1 MDFKEIIAK
10 LIYTNL
16 QNCMKEESIDNG
28 CELTENDIKDYIEV
42 PKEESNGDYAFPCF
56 RLAKILRQAPNMI
69 ADKLKAQINDDVK
82 AGSKQQANE
91 EAKTNSNVQE
101 NKDTQRD
108 EEVQTNS
115 NVQENDNTQ
124 IKQKNNVSIIEKVES
139 ISGYLNFY
147 IDKSQIVKQAI
158 ELFDEQKDEY
168 GKMNIGEGKKVL
180 VEYSSPNIAKPFH
193 IGHLKTTIIGN
204 SLYKIY
210 KNCGFETLSLNH
222 LGDYGTQ
229 FAKLIE
235 GYKRWG
241 KDYDLTENPIDKLS
255 EIYKKINELCEQ
267 DENVLEECRETFKKL
282 EDGDEYCVKL
292 WNEFKELSLKEF
304 QKIYELLNVKF
315 DSYNGEAFYSDKMQE
330 VIDILEKNGRLIES
344 QGARV
349 VDLED
354 KGIKTPCIIQKA
366 NGSSIYATRDLAA
379 ILYRARTYD
388 YDKCIYV
395 VGEEQNLH
403 FKQIF
408 EVAKYLDLDEKYTN
422 GLEHV
427 SYGMIMLPEG
437 KMSTRKGNF
446 VKVEDLLNE
455 SIAKAKEIM
464 QDRNLDNK
472 DVVSKQVGIGAV
484 IFEDLKESRIK
495 NQVFD
500 LNEALNFN
508 GETGPYVQY
517 MAVRTKSVLEKA
529 LNNKN
534 SADNINENSTN
545 NTNVKEGINYKILT
559 DDASIKLIKLISSF
573 KQIILNSLEKNEPSI
588 ITRYS
593 IDVAKAY
600 GVFYDKNKII
610 SDDQESQNA
619 RLYLTYM
626 TKVTLEN
633 SLKLLGIEVPDK
645 M

>member
-1 MDFKEIIAK
+1 MDFKEIIAT
-10 LIYTNL
+10 LIVNA
-16 QNCMKEESIDNG
+16 IDNVEINKNEISG
-28 CELTENDIKDYIEV
+28 YIEI
-42 PKEESNGDYAFPCF
+42 PKEEINGDYAFPCF
-56 RLAKILRQAPNMI
+56 KLAKILRQAPNMI
-69 ADKLKAQINDDVK
+69 ADNLKSKINI
-82 AGSKQQANE
+82 
-91 EAKTNSNVQE
+91 
-101 NKDTQRD
+101 
-108 EEVQTNS
+108 
-115 NVQENDNTQ
+115 DNT
-124 IKQKNNVSIIEKVES
+124 IISKIEAV
-139 ISGYLNFY
+139 SGYLNFFV
-147 IDKSQIVKQAI
+147 DKSQIVKKAL
-158 ELFDEQKDEY
+158 EKFDLQKEDY
-168 GKMNIGEGKKVL
+168 GKMQIGKGKKVL

-204 SLYKIY
+204 SLYNIY
-210 KNCGFETLSLNH
+210 KNCGYETISLNH

-241 KDYDLTENPIDKLS
+241 AEYDLSTDAIDKLS
-255 EIYKKINELCEQ
+255 EIYKRINELCEQ
-267 DENVLEECRETFKKL
+267 DESVLEECRETFKKL
-282 EDGDEYCVKL
+282 EDGDKYCVDL
-292 WNEFKELSLKEF
+292 WNKFKELSLQEF
-304 QKIYELLNVKF
+304 NRIYELLKVKF

-330 VIDILEKNGRLIES
+330 VIDILEKNGVLTES
-344 QGARV
+344 QGAKV
-349 VDLED
+349 VDLTD

-388 YDKCIYV
+388 FDKCIYV

-422 GLEHV
+422 GLVHV
-427 SYGMIMLPEG
+427 SYGMIILPEG

-455 SIAKAKEIM
+455 AISKARDIIADRSIENKE
-464 QDRNLDNK
+464 QVAR
-472 DVVSKQVGIGAV
+472 QVGIGAV
-484 IFEDLKESRIK
+484 IFDDLKESRIK

-500 LNEALNFN
+500 LNEAVNFN

-517 MAVRTKSVLEKA
+517 MTVRTKSVLEKA
-529 LNNKN
+529 GYTPDIKDVNF
-534 SADNINENSTN
+534 D
-545 NTNVKEGINYKILT
+545 VLT
-559 DDASIKLIKLISSF
+559 DEASIKLVKLIENF
-573 KQIILNSLEKNEPSI
+573 DQIIINSIEKNEPSI
-588 ITRYS
+588 IARYS

-600 GVFYDKNKII
+600 STFYNQNKII
-610 SDDQESQNA
+610 SDDKQVTNA

-633 SLKLLGIEVPDK
+633 SLKLLGIEVPNK